1 MGNGKGKGK
10 GKGAC
15 AWDGA
20 AGIGYVYALR
30 APETNTKR
38 GRSGGGCQLLIIG
51 RINVGGGRTLGVTAA
66 VYIKRRCCSI
76 GGAPRIQIWPR
87 RGEAGVLIMLNY
99 WYWKGRLWHVWA
111 RRARR
116 PRWYVEALWGGVIV
130 CTRVIF
136 CVCLFLVLE
145 IRMRGGWPARVGG
158 GRRWVTTRGVRI
170 LFTAEV

>member
-51 RINVGGGRTLGVTAA
+51 RITWAA
-66 VYIKRRCCSI
+66 GAPSGSRRRSI
-76 GGAPRIQIWPR
+76 SSGGAAPS
-87 RGEAGVLIMLNY
+87 GV
-99 WYWKGRLWHVWA
+99 
-111 RRARR
+111 RRAYRSG
-116 PRWYVEALWGGVIV
+116 PGG
-130 CTRVIF
+130 
-136 CVCLFLVLE
+136 E
-145 IRMRGGWPARVGG
+145 KRGY
-158 GRRWVTTRGVRI
+158 
-170 LFTAEV
+170 